1 MARPLRPPPSLE
13 LNVRWNFGTV
23 EKKDYKKSFFFLNG
37 PALYP
42 PPLLMARPLREEL
55 LFSASL
61 TNYFHFRAVPLKASH
76 LSGNV
81 QFNLKT
87 NLAAFKLNESLISN
101 TRIFSKVYRKV
112 LRSATSLQNCCHEEI
127 KIKFRLV
134 HRLDGSIPFHT
145 IDIYFRK
152 KARQPSLLTTCLFE
166 RFDRL

>member
-1 MARPLRPPPSLE
+1 MARP
-13 LNVRWNFGTV
+13 FT
-23 EKKDYKKSFFFLNG
+23 
-37 PALYP
+37 P

-112 LRSATSLQNCCHEEI
+112 LQSATSLQNCCHEEI